1 MSKMNVIRA
10 YFFSFLLMSSILIGG
25 LFGWMFGHQA
35 HVLKPIGDIFI
46 NFILVFIVPLIFF
59 SLTSAIAALG
69 KSKQLGSI
77 VTKMLIIFLF
87 TGTIAACFM
96 IVVVRWFPPGLNIS
110 IPTDRVHQLAA
121 IDISKQLTNMV
132 SVSDFNLLLS
142 HQAILP
148 LIIISFLVGL
158 ATSSI
163 GEKGK
168 LFAKFLHAGSA
179 ISMKAIEYV
188 MYFAPIGFFAYFA
201 ALIGDLGPQILNH
214 YLRAAIVY
222 SVSAIIYFFVC
233 FSLYALI
240 ADPKRGV
247 FTFWRHILLPVV
259 TSLGTCSS
267 AASIPANLKAVK
279 NMGVPAI
286 ISKTT
291 IPMGAVLH
299 KDGSVLGAIVK
310 IAFLFGIL
318 HLEFSGIS
326 TILSA
331 IGISILVGTVMGA
344 IPSGGM
350 LGEMLILSAYG
361 VNAKA
366 LMLLAPIT
374 LIIDPLATMLNVT
387 GDCVCC
393 LMLSRWT
400 RGQQFVTEDASYPLS
415 NLETEVDTIT

>member
-1 MSKMNVIRA
+1 
-10 YFFSFLLMSSILIGG
+10 
-25 LFGWMFGHQA
+25 
-35 HVLKPIGDIFI
+35 
-46 NFILVFIVPLIFF
+46 
-59 SLTSAIAALG
+59 
-69 KSKQLGSI
+69 
-77 VTKMLIIFLF
+77 MLIIFLF

-279 NMGVPAI
+279 NI
-286 ISKTT
+286 
-291 IPMGAVLH
+291 
-299 KDGSVLGAIVK
+299 
-310 IAFLFGIL
+310 
-318 HLEFSGIS
+318 
-326 TILSA
+326 
-331 IGISILVGTVMGA
+331 
-344 IPSGGM
+344 
-350 LGEMLILSAYG
+350 
-361 VNAKA
+361 
-366 LMLLAPIT
+366 
-374 LIIDPLATMLNVT
+374 
-387 GDCVCC
+387 
-393 LMLSRWT
+393 
-400 RGQQFVTEDASYPLS
+400 
-415 NLETEVDTIT
+415 